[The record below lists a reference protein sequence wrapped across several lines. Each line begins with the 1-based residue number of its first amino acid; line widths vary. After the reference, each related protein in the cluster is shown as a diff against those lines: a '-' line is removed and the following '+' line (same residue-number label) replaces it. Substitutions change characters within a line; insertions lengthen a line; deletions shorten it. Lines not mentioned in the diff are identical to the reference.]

1 MKNCLQTGCLFL
13 GILCFF
19 YYLAIVLYAGF
30 RTSISWI
37 WLLGGALFLF
47 LWRALFY
54 QAQHPGSP
62 IRFVTGALGVLILAG
77 VLIVLVLGS
86 RIVGAMTEKPSAD
99 LDYVVVLGAQ
109 VKGEVPSK
117 ALYKRLTRALEYAK
131 ANENT
136 KLILSGGQG
145 NGEDITEAECMRRW
159 LADQGV
165 LENRMILE
173 ERSTNT
179 RENLEFSDGLTGCG
193 GKRTGIL
200 SNDFHVYRAVRLAK
214 KLGYGQAEGIAAPS
228 DPIMQ
233 VHYVVRE
240 VFALGKEKL
249 VGNI

>member
-1 MKNCLQTGCLFL
+1 MAAVICTVAGVVCLL
-13 GILCFF
+13 
-19 YYLAIVLYAGF
+19 YYLVIVLYAGIKADF
-30 RTSISWI
+30 AWI
-37 WLLGGALFLF
+37 WLLAALVFAGSAWLIRYGLHHTGF
-47 LWRALFY
+47 F
-54 QAQHPGSP
+54 PGWLC
-62 IRFVTGALGVLILAG
+62 RTVRV
-77 VLIVLVLGS
+77 VLIVGFLVFFLICGQVIRGMVSFGS
-86 RIVGAMTEKPSAD
+86 PN